1 MRRSLG
7 FVPFLALSAL
17 LAACQEE
24 GGELTSAPAAASA
37 STIEA
42 ACAEAPEI
50 CELIEGLFPA
60 PKPGKG
66 LESAAYTRFGNIA
79 RQRDQGEIADAVAK
93 TFELIVFVFEKDLDD
108 PNGGAP
114 PTTDEGRI
122 QLANLLLEFVGLPA
136 IFPVGD
142 GDFAWRICEP
152 GVKCVFET
160 ENEFAGFSGTFTELT
175 LVTISRLPDNTFESV
190 GVTGF
195 PLIFDFSAA
204 SASDAQSGPSAGLAL
219 AALAEPATVAVCVVD
234 PPDPAAPD
242 EDELANLAL
251 GHIIQGSEGDS
262 VEILPDAPPGDF
274 ALDCEGASSEPPP
287 PVEIVSLEWWGERAA
302 SAFEPV
308 SDFLVSPLLANPG
321 ERRGLITAFSPVGGI
336 DTRTVGDGEEGGPT
350 MTTLLL
356 NEQPVGLS
364 IVHGQIATATAIV
377 APSPANGLEPV
388 VNFIISLGLNQQII
402 PAFLDDG
409 EASITIQCDALDEI
423 ASEADAEVGPFTYFV
438 QAQFPGAGDFESS
451 QSAFLTLGCS
461 APIG

>member
-136 IFPVGD
+136 TFPVGQE
-142 GDFAWRICEP
+142 DFAWQICKP
-152 GVKCVFET
+152 GVKCVFQT
-160 ENEFAGFSGTFTELT
+160 ESQFAGFSGTFTELT
-175 LVTISRLPDNTFESV
+175 LVTIVLRASTS
-190 GVTGF
+190 GVWVPRRRTSSSSKRR
-195 PLIFDFSAA
+195 I
-204 SASDAQSGPSAGLAL
+204 PS
-219 AALAEPATVAVCVVD
+219 
-234 PPDPAAPD
+234 
-242 EDELANLAL
+242 
-251 GHIIQGSEGDS
+251 
-262 VEILPDAPPGDF
+262 
-274 ALDCEGASSEPPP
+274 P
-287 PVEIVSLEWWGERAA
+287 PVTSISSSIRERKVRTPPRTI
-302 SAFEPV
+302 STRPGRRR
-308 SDFLVSPLLANPG
+308 SPSSVRAPG
-321 ERRGLITAFSPVGGI
+321 FR
-336 DTRTVGDGEEGGPT
+336 
-350 MTTLLL
+350 
-356 NEQPVGLS
+356 
-364 IVHGQIATATAIV
+364 
-377 APSPANGLEPV
+377 PSPT
-388 VNFIISLGLNQQII
+388 S
-402 PAFLDDG
+402 
-409 EASITIQCDALDEI
+409 
-423 ASEADAEVGPFTYFV
+423 
-438 QAQFPGAGDFESS
+438 
-451 QSAFLTLGCS
+451 
-461 APIG
+461 